1 MSEYRRP
8 GIYTTETD
16 FSEVL
21 ITKVYCGKCLC
32 VKSKHFLAKEG
43 YCYTCEEMTE
53 TLSKEEMRRYKIDVL
68 TNEGNI

>member
-16 FSEVL
+16 FSFVY
-21 ITKVYCGKCLC
+21 ITQNYCGKCLC
-32 VKSKHFLAKEG
+32 VKPKHFLAKED

-53 TLSKEEMRRYKIDVL
+53 TLTKEELRERKLGTLID
-68 TNEGNI
+68 